1 MLNNYSVPYE
11 IIEGKCTYKSAV
23 VCNITTLNA
32 TFNFSPW
39 VKVIM

>member
-1 MLNNYSVPYE
+1 MLNNYSVPYK

-23 VCNITTLNA
+23 VRNITTLNA
-32 TFNFSPW
+32 KFNW